1 MRATFSFVVV
11 LLLCSCPAAE
21 PAQFPRILKDKVPT
35 KVTEVA
41 NKAADLQISDQ
52 DEIRLG
58 QEVSARVR
66 LRYGVVQDP
75 KVHEYVGLTGNLL
88 AKASTRKDLPYNF
101 IVLDTDGVN
110 AFAAPGG
117 FIHITRG
124 ALSLIRDESQLAG
137 VLAHEIIHVT
147 ERHTIKAIQKNKA
160 IQMGAGETSITSN
173 QAVFDRFVE
182 LTTRMVLAGFGRAE
196 EMESDTAAIPL
207 VAKIGYA
214 PQGLEQFLRVLKER
228 NSGSEVKQGLFASH
242 PEMDERLQKLDA
254 LAKDQ
259 KEAGIT
265 LQDRYTK
272 NIQYKPVAL
281 TEIAVVADGTSG
293 LAEGKPKDDSKEKK
307 DEKSTEEKKPS
318 RFSLSRLSNPMG
330 GGQDTKQSAAVT
342 GSGGSRGVD
351 KEREAK
357 GGANPAAVAVTIAP
371 ESLERFRKEGNLKQP
386 S

>member
-1 MRATFSFVVV
+1 MRAAWSLVVF
-11 LLLCSCPAAE
+11 LGLCSWSEAS
-21 PAQFPRILKDKVPT
+21 AQFPRILKDKVPS

-41 NKAADLQISDQ
+41 NKAADLQISER
-52 DEIRLG
+52 DEILLG

-75 KVHEYVGLTGNLL
+75 KVHEYVSLTGNLL
-88 AKASTRKDLPYNF
+88 AKASTRKDLPFNF
-101 IVLDTDGVN
+101 VVLDTDGVN

-173 QAVFDRFVE
+173 QALFDRFVD

-196 EMESDTAAIPL
+196 ELDSDIGAIPL
-207 VAKIGYA
+207 VARIGYV
-214 PQGLEQFLRVLKER
+214 PQGLEQFLTTLKER

-254 LAKDQ
+254 LAKEQ
-259 KEAGIT
+259 KAGGMP
-265 LQDRYTK
+265 LQDRYAR

-281 TEIAVVADGTSG
+281 TEVAVVAEGTSG
-293 LAEGKPKDDSKEKK
+293 LAQGQSKGDSQEKK
-307 DEKSTEEKKPS
+307 DEKSSGEKKPS
-318 RFSLSRLSNPMG
+318 RFSLSRLSNPLG
-330 GGQDTKQSAAVT
+330 GGQDTRQSAAVT

-351 KEREAK
+351 REREAK
-357 GGANPAAVAVTIAP
+357 GGSNSSAVPVTITA
-371 ESLERFRKEGNLKQP
+371 ETLEKFRKEGNLRQP